1 MNRAAAALVAVVGL
15 GGCSNG
21 DASWRMT
28 VVGASPGGA
37 WSAIGEAVTDEL
49 RRGIPGSAFTLE
61 PGRDG
66 ANAALVQSGRVELG
80 LVHSSIALAALEGT
94 SPFQASNPDVR
105 AITLLYA
112 DAPFHFVVDRR
123 AGMESFAQLRDEG
136 LPIRVSVNT
145 RGSLME
151 LATRTVLEEYGVSY
165 AALRGQGGAVFYYP
179 FNASYEAMHRGRL
192 DAIGAT
198 VQVPSGHAI
207 EASRNLDLDILALDP
222 DVIERVNERLGTDP
236 DTIPADA
243 YAFLDHDVPTFAGR
257 VILITS
263 ARVPE
268 DRVYDITRVLHDR
281 LDAVRRAHRSLTAL
295 TPETMPEV
303 GNVPLHPGA
312 LRLYR
317 ELGVR

>member
-1 MNRAAAALVAVVGL
+1 
-15 GGCSNG
+15 
-21 DASWRMT
+21 MT

-61 PGRDG
+61 PGQDG
-66 ANAALVQSGRVELG
+66 ANASLVQSGRVEIG
-80 LVHSSIALAALEGT
+80 LVHSSIALAALDGT
-94 SPFQASNPDVR
+94 SPFDEEQPDVR

-123 AGMESFAQLRDEG
+123 SGMERFEQLRDDG

-151 LATRTVLEEYGVSY
+151 LATRTVLDEYGVSY
-165 AALRGQGGAVFYYP
+165 EALREQGGAVYFYP

-198 VQVPSGHAI
+198 VQVPSGHAV

-222 DVIERVNERLGTDP
+222 GVIERVNERLGTDP
-236 DTIPADA
+236 DTILAGA
-243 YAFLDHDVPTFAGR
+243 YPFLDHDVPTFAGR

-263 ARVPE
+263 ARVPDE
-268 DRVYDITRVLHDR
+268 QVYEITRVLHDR

-295 TPETMPEV
+295 TPETMPDV

-317 ELGVR
+317 EIGVR

>member
-1 MNRAAAALVAVVGL
+1 MNRAATALVAVVSVW
-15 GGCSNG
+15 GCSRG
-21 DASWRMT
+21 DADWRMT

-66 ANAALVQSGRVELG
+66 ANAALVQSGKVEMG
-80 LVHSSIALAALEGT
+80 LVHSSIALAALDGT
-94 SPFQASNPDVR
+94 SPFQETNPDVR

-123 AGMESFAQLRDEG
+123 AGMESFTQLREER

-151 LATRTVLEEYGVSY
+151 LATRTVLDEYGVSY
-165 AALRGQGGAVFYYP
+165 ETLREQGGSVYYYP
-179 FNASYEAMHRGRL
+179 FTASYEAMHRGRL

-222 DVIERVNERLGTDP
+222 EVIERVNQRLGTDP

-243 YAFLDHDVPTFAGR
+243 YGFLEHEVPTFAGR

-263 ARVPE
+263 AMVPE
-268 DRVYDITRVLHDR
+268 DQIYEITRVLHDQ
-281 LDAVRRAHRSLTAL
+281 LESVRRAHRSLTAL
-295 TPETMPEV
+295 TSETMPEV

>member
-1 MNRAAAALVAVVGL
+1 
-15 GGCSNG
+15 
-21 DASWRMT
+21 MT

-66 ANAALVQSGRVELG
+66 ANAALVQSGKVEMG
-80 LVHSSIALAALEGT
+80 LVHSSIALAALDGT
-94 SPFQASNPDVR
+94 SPFEEANPDVR

-112 DAPFHFVVDRR
+112 DAPFHFVVDER
-123 AGMESFAQLRDEG
+123 AGVESFEQIAKEE
-136 LPIRVSVNT
+136 LPLRVSVNT

-151 LATRTVLEEYGVSY
+151 LATRTVLQEYGLSY
-165 AALRGQGGAVFYYP
+165 DELREQGGAVYYFP
-179 FNASYEAMHRGRL
+179 FTASYEAMHRGRL

-207 EASRNLDLDILALDP
+207 EASRNLDLDILPLDP
-222 DVIERVNERLGTDP
+222 GVVERVNERLGTDP
-236 DTIPADA
+236 DTIPSDA
-243 YAFLDHDVPTFAGR
+243 YPFLEHDVPTFAGR

-263 ARVPE
+263 AEVAE
-268 DRVYDITRVLHDR
+268 EQVYQITRVLHDR
-281 LDAVRRAHRSLTAL
+281 LEAIRRAHRSLTAL

-303 GNVPLHPGA
+303 GGVPLHPGA

-317 ELGVR
+317 ELGLR